1 MIQKDCFTSAW
12 IDSVSKQLKYNDKNL
27 IEKVIRALSLLEML
41 VEAKC
46 PMVFKGGTSLMLILN
61 DTANRL
67 SIDVDVIC
75 PPGTDIE
82 QYLTD
87 YQQHGFTDKVLIER
101 KSRGNDVPKS
111 HSKFYYQI
119 AYKDG
124 SDSPSY
130 ILLDVLYEDIHYHQ
144 TEPVAIQSPFIQLEG
159 EPLMVTVPSAPD
171 ILGDKLTAFAPNTT
185 GIPYFKVNAQ
195 GESKDC
201 SLEIC
206 KQLFDV
212 GRLFDKV
219 DDLTITSESFK
230 KIAAVELSYRGLPN
244 DLSMVYEDIRQTALC
259 ISTRGTAGD
268 GHFPQLQQGVSRLK
282 SFMYKQKYII
292 DHAIVDAA
300 RAAYLATLIE
310 KGVKTI
316 EKYHSPQDAANLQ
329 IADTLTNKLNKLR
342 GPLPEAFFYWAKS
355 SGLMQQ

>member
-12 IDSVSKQLKYNDKNL
+12 IDTVSKQLKYNDKNL

-67 SIDVDVIC
+67 SIDIDVIC

-144 TEPVAIQSPFIQLEG
+144 TEQVAIRSPFIQLEG
-159 EPLMVTVPSAPD
+159 EPLMVIVPSAPD

-185 GIPYFKVNAQ
+185 GIPYFKVNKQ

-212 GRLFDKV
+212 GRLFEKV
-219 DDLTITSESFK
+219 DDLTITSDSFK

-244 DLSMVYEDIRQTALC
+244 DFA
-259 ISTRGTAGD
+259 
-268 GHFPQLQQGVSRLK
+268 QLQQGVSRLK

-310 KGVKTI
+310 KRVNTI
-316 EKYHSPQDAANLQ
+316 EKYHSPQDAVNLQ

-342 GPLPEAFFYWAKS
+342 GPLPEAFFYWAKTS
-355 SGLMQQ
+355 ELMQ